1 MKTFVNKVLEDL
13 TNLDFQKKAW
23 VVHFQYKW
31 DSTGG
36 KKCPS
41 CKGKGKFMHGKSQY
55 MCLDC
60 QGYGTLGEYKNMP
73 TVSCIWPNKECF
85 TIIDGRPQLGMYY
98 DIRGIFNT
106 KKKAFDLAEELNK
119 DK

>member
-23 VVHFQYKW
+23 VVHFEYKYVTT
-31 DSTGG
+31 D
-36 KKCPS
+36 KKCRY
-41 CKGKGKFMHGKSQY
+41 CKGTGTFKHGNNLYHCVDCSGTGKVGERKGVH
-55 MCLDC
+55 
-60 QGYGTLGEYKNMP
+60 
-73 TVSCIWPNKECF
+73 TVSGVNPIELYF
-85 TIIDGRPQLGMYY
+85 TVKQNTVEMPMYY